1 MPAPKQAGSF
11 PCSSPEKHSRAH
23 IGFPALNQARSYPW
37 TDLTTLLSQHLGPAR
52 DEAGSHPASVPRQT
66 RLSLPRGHG
75 THLGWGLP
83 LGTVPCNAPESTSPS
98 LHRPRLQ
105 QALAE
110 AIGKCAFTHPSGA
123 ALNQSRSCPWALPQ
137 HVLLRPPLAL
147 GPEAVCVLPTVR
159 PRETLLRAHLGPCTE
174 TGWAVPSFNHPGN
187 TAEPASWSPR

>member
-37 TDLTTLLSQHLGPAR
+37 TDPRQALLSLPRSLPQLGGARHFFPTLTTLLSQHLGPAR

-137 HVLLRPPLAL
+137 HVLLR
-147 GPEAVCVLPTVR
+147 
-159 PRETLLRAHLGPCTE
+159 
-174 TGWAVPSFNHPGN
+174 
-187 TAEPASWSPR
+187 